1 MAVHETARE
10 GFARGAEAYERSR
23 PGYPD
28 EALAWLAEELG
39 LRAGGTVVD
48 LAAGT
53 GKLTR
58 PLVATGARVIA
69 VEPVA
74 QMLDILRRRASDA
87 EPREGTAEATGLEDG
102 CADAVT
108 VAQAFHW
115 FDGAA
120 ALAEIHRILQPAG
133 RLGLVWNVRDLD
145 HPTQR
150 AVDELL
156 APYRGCTPSHRTG
169 RWRDAIERTSL
180 FRAAGTRHF
189 PNVETLDADGLVDRV
204 ASTSFIAELPGER
217 RAAVIERT
225 RAIAAP
231 LPSRFPFPY
240 TTEIELLE
248 RARDPRRRA

>member
-1 MAVHETARE
+1 MEVHQTARE
-10 GFARGAEAYERSR
+10 GFARGAHAYERSR

-28 EALAWLAEELG
+28 EAIAWLAEELG
-39 LRAGGTVVD
+39 LRTGATVVD

-58 PLVATGARVIA
+58 SLVATGARVIA
-69 VEPVA
+69 VEPVG
-74 QMLDILRRRASDA
+74 QMLEILRQRAPEA

-120 ALAEIHRILQPAG
+120 ALAEIHRVLRPKGKLA
-133 RLGLVWNVRDLD
+133 LVWNVRDLD

-150 AVDELL
+150 AVDDLL
-156 APYRGCTPSHRTG
+156 APHRGSTPSHRSG
-169 RWRDAIERTSL
+169 RWREALERTSL
-180 FRAAGTRHF
+180 FRAASKRSF
-189 PNVETLDADGLVDRV
+189 PNVETLDAEGLVDRV
-204 ASTSFIAELPGER
+204 ASTSFIADLPAER
-217 RAAVIERT
+217 RMAVFEGA
-225 RAIAAP
+225 RAIAGP

-240 TTEIELLE
+240 TTEIEVLE
-248 RARDPRRRA
+248 RATTPPAPA